1 MTFGLLIKYGCQYTY
16 DAKHAQ
22 VIIDAILSIELCN
35 IIVSNII
42 VSIYYVYVWYYVS

>member
-1 MTFGLLIKYGCQYTY
+1 MMYYLQSVVTFMTFGLLIKYGCQYTY

-35 IIVSNII
+35 ITATS
-42 VSIYYVYVWYYVS
+42 